1 MDTLLR
7 LGITFT
13 GIVTL
18 GLVWF
23 GLQAAIRRWVPSMLP
38 PDGGDP
44 FRARF
49 GCGGSCATGECGTD
63 HAHAH

>member
-1 MDTLLR
+1 MEAIAR
-7 LGITFT
+7 LAVTF
-13 GIVTL
+13 GGLAAL
-18 GLVWF
+18 GLLWF

-49 GCGGSCATGECGTD
+49 GCGGSCSTGDCGTD
-63 HAHAH
+63 PAHAH